1 MTGIGEASAILTVA
15 TFGIALSNSLIAY
28 IGEVQDAPSRI
39 QRIGNEVLATFACL
53 KDIGEIV
60 DKNHR
65 TKTLSDEGVRSAI
78 RCSEECKTILI
89 ELKRVLC
96 KSGWSQQSD
105 GLERD
110 DIDTSLF
117 SQMRWPVLKS
127 KLKVPRAELMRIKV
141 DLTLLFTSAMV
152 IEASSATEKAKYIKN
167 IPGLTR
173 AQGRA
178 TAEAE
183 QARKRAVKR
192 ERGPRFSGQ
201 DGERTE
207 PDPELLQQFAEFQ
220 EKRMQEEEDKRL
232 NLLLLEK
239 EAQRKQLN
247 TRKES

>member
-65 TKTLSDEGVRSAI
+65 TKTFSDEGVRSAI

-96 KSGWSQQSD
+96 KSGWSQQSS
-105 GLERD
+105 E
-110 DIDTSLF
+110 
-117 SQMRWPVLKS
+117 
-127 KLKVPRAELMRIKV
+127 
-141 DLTLLFTSAMV
+141 
-152 IEASSATEKAKYIKN
+152 TEKARYKRD

-173 AQGRA
+173 TRDWAA
-178 TAEAE
+178 AEAE
-183 QARKRAVKR
+183 RARKRAVTR
-192 ERGPRFSGQ
+192 ERGPRLSGQ
-201 DGERTE
+201 DAERTE
-207 PDPELLQQFAEFQ
+207 PDLEVLQEFIEFQ

-232 NLLLLEK
+232 NFLLLEK
-239 EAQRKQLN
+239 EAQKKAAEHTERKLEEKILRKHNAKQAEIQNRNAEKKEAL
-247 TRKES
+247 RKELETAGIEPG